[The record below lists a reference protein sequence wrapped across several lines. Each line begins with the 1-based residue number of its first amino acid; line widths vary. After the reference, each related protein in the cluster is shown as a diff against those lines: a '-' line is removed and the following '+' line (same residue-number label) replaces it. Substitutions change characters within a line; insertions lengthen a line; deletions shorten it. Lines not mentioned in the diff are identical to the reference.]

1 MRAVVASLAIALAI
15 GACAAESS
23 DTIAYLHKARAHLKL
38 KKASATLTHTSST
51 EWTLEKVGSVGAE
64 TVTWQVTATE
74 GATTVGLLI
83 FNGVFR
89 VENKGQGGATIGNIV
104 VNLQVRDPATNRWVT
119 RASVI
124 ADATQDDA
132 ATAAQVSPKAS
143 SEQRSS
149 FTESAASGSLLFTDA
164 TTNSAFALVPQV
176 TIPPKSHKKLLF
188 SASFDNNVL
197 DLAVGTLVRAEIIVS
212 FGNAKANGSSSPNVD
227 INGNGM
233 IDADEAW
240 VQSVSSRIGENIPPQ
255 TPSNTTVVLT
265 DTVDDITT
273 TGTVTFT
280 NPVITIN
287 GTSAIVTV
295 NYDGGTEGGT
305 ITNCAHL
312 DGEGQTALVES
323 DQFPNVQP
331 IDLTTCSTLV
341 IGPHSC
347 TPGAVGCGWEDGDMI
362 TYTQDV
368 WGDPTTAAGILLQD
382 HFDAVYFS
390 AGGVLQVGGPITM
403 TFSSAS
409 AVQDYQPAG
418 GTPGPLTANLLDPT
432 SSASGQFGGE
442 VVGLE
447 LNVDFSDAN
456 LLDGNASSL
465 AFGDLTIC
473 GLAQTAHNNTT
484 VRQFLATANAALG
497 DSSTSSARA
506 AELTAI
512 AAEFNAAFD
521 AGAASTFAQTHLFNG
536 ACPP

>member
-1 MRAVVASLAIALAI
+1 MRAVVASLAIALALT
-15 GACAAESS
+15 GCAAESS

-64 TVTWQVTATE
+64 SVTWQVTATE
-74 GATTVGLLI
+74 GATTDGLLI

-89 VENKGQGGATIGNIV
+89 VENKGNGGATIGNIV
-104 VNLQVRDPATNRWVT
+104 VNLQVRDPGTNKWVT
-119 RASVI
+119 LASVI

-132 ATAAQVSPKAS
+132 ATTAQIAPKAS
-143 SEQRSS
+143 SENRSS
-149 FTESAASGSLLFTDA
+149 FTESAASGSLLLTDA
-164 TTNSAFALVPQV
+164 TTNSAFAIVPQV

-197 DLAVGTLVRAEIIVS
+197 DLAVGTHVRAEIIVS
-212 FGNAKANGSSSPNVD
+212 FGNAKPGGSRAPNVD

-240 VQSVSSRIGENIPPQ
+240 VQSVSSRFGENVPPQ
-255 TPSNTTVVLT
+255 TPSNSTVVLT

-280 NPVITIN
+280 NPVITIS
-287 GTSAIVTV
+287 GTSGTVTV

-312 DGEGQTALVES
+312 DSEGQTALVEG

-347 TPGAVGCGWEDGDMI
+347 TPGTVGCGWEDGDML
-362 TYTQDV
+362 TYTQEV
-368 WGDPTTAAGILLQD
+368 WGNPTSAAGILLVD
-382 HFDAVYFS
+382 HFDSVYAATTVLEVGIAGAAGFS
-390 AGGVLQVGGPITM
+390 MV
-403 TFSSAS
+403 FSSAA
-409 AVQDYQPAG
+409 AVLAYQPSI
-418 GTPGPLTANLLDPT
+418 GTPGPLNADLLDPT
-432 SSASGQFGGE
+432 TSASGAFGGE
-442 VVGLE
+442 VVALQ
-447 LNVDFSDAN
+447 LDVDFSDAN
-456 LLDGNASSL
+456 HL
-465 AFGDLTIC
+465 AGAVRFGDLTLC
-473 GLAQTAHNNTT
+473 GLAQTGLNGTT
-484 VRQFLATANAALG
+484 VRQFLATANTALG
-497 DSSTSSARA
+497 GGATPYSIN
-506 AELTAI
+506 ELYLI
-512 AAEFNAAFD
+512 ATQLNAAFSD
-521 AGAASTFAQTHLFNG
+521 GSVSLFAQDHLFNG